1 LDRDDLAARRFWILQ
16 FMRLTG
22 LALVLAGA
30 MILAGRIEQSQA
42 VGAALLVIGAL
53 DFFAMPVLLAR
64 RWKSDE

>member
-1 LDRDDLAARRFWILQ
+1 MDRDDLAARRFWILQ